1 MTADTWVSSSDL
13 HQCLNIHVPSSP
25 SREDC
30 RDMNEHLQ
38 ADRRPEPPSLD
49 DAKPRGALTCLGCPL
64 DPRVSKHERVTD
76 VYTGLATFIHHL
88 LKGHNGNQHHGEVR
102 DLSKQARPLSTP
114 CRPVVPCQACEA
126 LTLSDRHQDQ

>member
-1 MTADTWVSSSDL
+1 MIADTWVSSSDL

-49 DAKPRGALTCLGCPL
+49 NTKPGGALTFLGCPL

-76 VYTGLATFIHHL
+76 VYTSLATFIHHL
-88 LKGHNGNQHHGEVR
+88 LKGHTVFSVMAKKEI
-102 DLSKQARPLSTP
+102 SPKKQGLYQPHAVQLFPAR
-114 CRPVVPCQACEA
+114 EA
-126 LTLSDRHQDQ
+126 KP

>member
-1 MTADTWVSSSDL
+1 MIADTWVSSSDL

-49 DAKPRGALTCLGCPL
+49 DTKPGGALTFLGCPL

-76 VYTGLATFIHHL
+76 VYTSLATFIHHL
-88 LKGHNGNQHHGEVR
+88 LKGHGIQRHGEER
-102 DLSKQARPLSTP
+102 DLCKEARPLSTP
-114 CRPVVPCQACEA
+114 CRPVVPCQGGEA
-126 LTLSDRHQDQ
+126 LTLSDSDQDQ